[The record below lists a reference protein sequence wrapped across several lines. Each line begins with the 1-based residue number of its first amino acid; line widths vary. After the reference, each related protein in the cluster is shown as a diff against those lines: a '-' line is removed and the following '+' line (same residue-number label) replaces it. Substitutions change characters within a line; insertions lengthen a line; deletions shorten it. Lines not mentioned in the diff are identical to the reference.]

1 MIGVESW
8 TILLP
13 ELALVVGAVLLL
25 LMDSAVPQQRG
36 PHLAVITMG
45 ALAVAA
51 YFTLQQWGAEPVFA
65 LGDMVARDPFGVF
78 ARIVILGAAALATLT
93 APGYLKPR
101 ALDKAEFYA
110 LLLLSTT
117 GMTLLA
123 VSTDLVM
130 VFLSIELLSLAL
142 YVMAGFERT
151 KIEAQEAS
159 MKYFLL
165 GAFASAFLLYGIAF
179 IFGAGG
185 TTNLR
190 ILRII
195 GQLGGL
201 DDFRLAGVAV
211 ALITVGIGFKAAM
224 VPFHMWTPDA
234 YQGAPTPVTA
244 FMAGGT
250 KAAAFA
256 ALIRVLVASLGD
268 MRWDW
273 QPVLAGLTVL
283 TLVFASVVAIAQT
296 DVKRMLA
303 Y

>member
-1 MIGVESW
+1 MPTAENW

-13 ELALVVGAVLLL
+13 ELALVGGAILLL

-36 PHLAVITMG
+36 PHLAVITFA
-45 ALAVAA
+45 ALAIAA
-51 YFTLQQWGAEPVFA
+51 YFTVQQWGAEPIFA

-78 ARIVILGAAALATLT
+78 SRIVILSAGALATLT

-101 ALDKAEFYA
+101 ELDKAEFYA
-110 LLLLSTT
+110 LLLLSTS

-151 KIEAQEAS
+151 NIEAQEAS

-179 IFGAGG
+179 VFGAGG

-190 ILRII
+190 ILRLI
-195 GQLGGL
+195 GQLRGL
-201 DDFRLAGVAV
+201 DDFRLAAVAV
-211 ALITVGIGFKAAM
+211 ALITVSIRYKPTM
-224 VPFHMWTPDA
+224 VPFHMWLPQA
-234 YQGAPTPVTA
+234 
-244 FMAGGT
+244 
-250 KAAAFA
+250 
-256 ALIRVLVASLGD
+256 
-268 MRWDW
+268 
-273 QPVLAGLTVL
+273 
-283 TLVFASVVAIAQT
+283 
-296 DVKRMLA
+296 
-303 Y
+303 